1 MQCINFKSRLERER
15 EMIRRKIRSST
26 LYRKP
31 SFSKS
36 AFNIYN
42 PNNDVTKVSV
52 ISKNLK
58 INEFRDDTLRKSKS
72 PLLVNDEQEDECS
85 NEEKS
90 MLCIGNKYLDLTS
103 NLITNSIAKSMS
115 TSTLNL
121 MNDEKFENDF
131 ERAISQ
137 SHLSPATAVTMS
149 VISNS
154 LMKKSAASNGDV
166 QENLKK
172 PKTAAHSNNKSL
184 SSPFLSQKSDT
195 EKTSDGDDAQDALQ
209 SPSEKRKTHKIIKKS
224 ALLYNSHHHHLGAG
238 CGKYSDALKT
248 EVALDDLPNSLVAD
262 KTLNNNNSNL
272 NTSSS
277 STSNSNNA
285 VKTVKKSSATVSRKI
300 KSSKKYSE
308 AHREPSIKSTTTRK
322 SESS

>member
-72 PLLVNDEQEDECS
+72 PLLINDEQEDECS

-103 NLITNSIAKSMS
+103 NLITNSITKSMS

-137 SHLSPATAVTMS
+137 SHLSPAVTMG

-154 LMKKSAASNGDV
+154 LTKKSAASNGDV

-172 PKTAAHSNNKSL
+172 PKTASKSL
-184 SSPFLSQKSDT
+184 SNPFLSQKSDT

-224 ALLYNSHHHHLGAG
+224 ALLYNSLHHHPLGAG

-248 EVALDDLPNSLVAD
+248 EVTLDDLPNSLVAE
-262 KTLNNNNSNL
+262 KTLNNNSNL

-308 AHREPSIKSTTTRK
+308 AHREPLIKSTTTRK